1 MQQGILLNICRPVK
15 SDYMRLLFLLAVC
28 CCCSCSHSKK
38 ITVAANGPQFSRRDA
53 ETSLTAAVQQYKKLA
68 DLLPEGQ
75 FARTFE
81 NGRLRSV
88 NASGWVSG
96 FYPGTLLLLS
106 RFSKDTALLQEA
118 KKRLRVLQKEQYN
131 THTHDLGFMMY
142 NSFGNV
148 NAVAPDTSCRRILI
162 NSAQSLAKRF
172 SPAVGCI
179 RSWDSDST
187 HFLVIIDNMMNLEL
201 LMYAFK
207 ETRDS
212 AFYHIAVTH
221 ANTTLRNHFRDDY
234 SAYHVVDY
242 NPQTGAVQKKHTHQG
257 AADESAWARGQAWAL
272 YGFTM
277 MYRETRNEKY
287 LAQANHIAQ
296 FIIHHPNLPADK
308 IPYWDFNA
316 PGIPNA
322 WRDASAAAIISSA
335 LLELGQYAAAD
346 KKKHYRN
353 TAVQMLAAL
362 SGPVYRTVGNE
373 AGGFLL
379 KHSVGHLPAGNEID
393 TPLSYAD
400 YYYVEALLR
409 FIGGIQD

>member
-1 MQQGILLNICRPVK
+1 
-15 SDYMRLLFLLAVC
+15 
-28 CCCSCSHSKK
+28 
-38 ITVAANGPQFSRRDA
+38 
-53 ETSLTAAVQQYKKLA
+53 
-68 DLLPEGQ
+68 
-75 FARTFE
+75 
-81 NGRLRSV
+81 
-88 NASGWVSG
+88 
-96 FYPGTLLLLS
+96 
-106 RFSKDTALLQEA
+106 
-118 KKRLRVLQKEQYN
+118 
-131 THTHDLGFMMY
+131 
-142 NSFGNV
+142 
-148 NAVAPDTSCRRILI
+148 
-162 NSAQSLAKRF
+162 
-172 SPAVGCI
+172 
-179 RSWDSDST
+179 
-187 HFLVIIDNMMNLEL
+187 MMNLEL